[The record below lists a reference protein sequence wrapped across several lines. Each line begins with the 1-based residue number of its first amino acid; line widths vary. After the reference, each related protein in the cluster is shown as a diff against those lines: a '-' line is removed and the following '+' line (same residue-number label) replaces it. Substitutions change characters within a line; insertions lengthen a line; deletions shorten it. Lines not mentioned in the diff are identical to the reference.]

1 MLTEQLISIT
11 DLRKDATSIIKN
23 LSLPKYIFV
32 NNKPKAVVMDMEE
45 YETLKK
51 QAFMQTMQEEVK
63 KAKKSWKKYTSV
75 DSFMDDLLHS
85 T

>member
-1 MLTEQLISIT
+1 MLTEQVISIT

-32 NNKPKAVVMDMEE
+32 NNKPKAVVMDMQE

-63 KAKKSWKKYTSV
+63 KAKKSWKKYISV
-75 DSFMDDLLHS
+75 DSFMDDLFHN
-85 T
+85 

>member
-1 MLTEQLISIT
+1 MLTEQVISIT

-75 DSFMDDLLHS
+75 DSFMDDLFHN
-85 T
+85 